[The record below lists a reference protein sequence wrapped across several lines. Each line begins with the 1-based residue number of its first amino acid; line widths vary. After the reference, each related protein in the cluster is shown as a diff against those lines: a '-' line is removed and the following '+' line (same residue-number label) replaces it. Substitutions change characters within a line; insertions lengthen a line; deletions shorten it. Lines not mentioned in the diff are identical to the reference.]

1 MRFIYSF
8 VGSVAFAFSIILAS
22 FNVLGLAVF
31 FDATG
36 SWQDDPLSELAYV
49 IYGLIAFPIISLALF
64 LMFIWMYPKLNIR
77 GVAIAGGIGIW
88 LFFGIYI
95 FSIDMAKYVM
105 WLPLAFIV
113 LGYFSIK
120 RKYDDIKIR
129 NLLFGMIVG
138 WGVSYLMVL
147 GKRLFQN
154 SLTSYFNFDL
164 AEQMFVIIVIAFFGI
179 VGWIFGRY
187 SKRSSS

>member
-1 MRFIYSF
+1 MKFIYSL

-22 FNVLGLAVF
+22 FNVLGLAGF
-31 FDATG
+31 YYATS
-36 SWQDDPLSELAYV
+36 SWQDDPLSELAYI

-64 LMFIWMYPKLNIR
+64 LMFIWVYPKWNIR
-77 GVAIAGGIGIW
+77 GITIAGAIGIW

-95 FSIDMAKYVM
+95 FSIAMARYVM

-113 LGYFSIK
+113 LGYFLIK
-120 RKYDDIKIR
+120 RKYDEHKLR
-129 NLLFGMIVG
+129 NLLIGMIMG
-138 WGVSYLMVL
+138 WVVSYLMVL

-164 AEQMFVIIVIAFFGI
+164 AEQKFVFSAIAFFGI
-179 VGWIFGRY
+179 VGWLFGRY
-187 SKRSSS
+187 SKRSLS